1 MMVVEEI
8 PIHTPTTLAV
18 VPEVGVLLA
27 VQEIPPPVVEPLAV
41 ETLARRGGVLEA
53 SRARWIYLF
62 LAPSLVISIS
72 FHTNACMLC
81 VVLYLQDFVCT
92 NRRIPTPNKSWIK
105 FFTRS
110 LG

>member
-8 PIHTPTTLAV
+8 QNHTPTTLAA
-18 VPEVGVLLA
+18 VPEVGVLLAVLLA

-72 FHTNACMLC
+72 FYTNACMLC
-81 VVLYLQDFVCT
+81 VVLYLQDFVRT
-92 NRRIPTPNKSWIK
+92 NRRIPTPNK
-105 FFTRS
+105 RS